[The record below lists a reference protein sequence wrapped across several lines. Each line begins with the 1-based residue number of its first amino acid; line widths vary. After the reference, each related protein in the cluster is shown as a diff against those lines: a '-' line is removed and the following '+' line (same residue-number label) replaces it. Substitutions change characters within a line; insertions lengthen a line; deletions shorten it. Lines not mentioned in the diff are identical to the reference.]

1 MKEEKFVNELTRAQK
16 LVQDEKYKDAMELL
30 NELRKIES
38 EEDFNYNLTHKLYQL
53 ISNTESL
60 SNQKII
66 LQMIQEKSDDDNS
79 IEIEELYNA
88 LSNKESLSLDKS
100 TLKREIELLILR
112 GALEGKLEGDYIKFD
127 E

>member
-1 MKEEKFVNELTRAQK
+1 MKEEKFVDELTRAQK
-16 LVQDEKYKDAMELL
+16 LVQDEEYKDAMKLL
-30 NELRKIES
+30 NDLKKIES

-66 LQMIQEKSDDDNS
+66 LEMIRDKSDDNNS
-79 IEIEELYNA
+79 IEIEDLHNA

-112 GALEGKLEGDYIKFD
+112 GALEAKLEGDYIKLD
-127 E
+127 K

>member
-1 MKEEKFVNELTRAQK
+1 MKEEKFVDELTRAQK
-16 LVQDEKYKDAMELL
+16 LVQDEEYKDAMKLL
-30 NELRKIES
+30 NDLKKIES

-66 LQMIQEKSDDDNS
+66 LEMIRDKSDDNNS

-112 GALEGKLEGDYIKFD
+112 GALEAKLEGDYIKLD